1 MIPHKTHRVPSALAL
16 SLATALA
23 SGCVTDDRETLADPD
38 PDDAQRLH
46 ADAQPARATPPHDA
60 AAVHQ
65 ARGEAHRSDAA
76 PRAMPGA
83 REAFDE
89 VLALVEAHY
98 VDGPLTQDE
107 LWTAAMDGV
116 MARLVSHHGH
126 AVNVLMRPEDL
137 KELQIGM
144 EGKLVGI
151 GVMIE
156 TVADVVVVRGL
167 VPDGP
172 ATVAGLEPGDR
183 ILGVDGQRLRGKSL
197 RDVVDL
203 IRGDADSTVELFVQR
218 DTEEWNVTLTRSAIA
233 YSNVESRMLGDDVG
247 YVRIGGFSKETA
259 SDLDGALSTLS
270 QAGMAQLVLDLRG
283 CPGGILEGSLDVAD
297 AFLPPEK
304 LVVTVQVPGKPDE
317 PKMTATDDPWESV
330 PMVVL
335 ADGKTA
341 SSAEIVAA
349 ALAHHRRARV
359 VGQTTFGKDTI
370 ESIHELGDGWGLK
383 LSVGRFETAGGADA
397 HGGGGLRPHLSIPAT
412 QGLSRVALG
421 EVDADADEQLRG
433 AVQLLDGL

>member
-1 MIPHKTHRVPSALAL
+1 MSPIKFRPVPSALLLSFAAL
-16 SLATALA
+16 VGL
-23 SGCVTDDRETLADPD
+23 GCVSEDREALEPT
-38 PDDAQRLH
+38 DAPRVH
-46 ADAQPARATPPHDA
+46 ADAPPQNDALARSGAAEREPHA
-60 AAVHQ
+60 KPHH
-65 ARGEAHRSDAA
+65 ESDPV

-83 REAFDE
+83 RAAFDE

-98 VDGPLTQDE
+98 VDGPLTEDE

-116 MARLVSHHGH
+116 MDRLVSHHGH

-172 ATVAGLEPGDR
+172 AQAAGLEPGDR

-197 RDVVDL
+197 RAVVDL
-203 IRGDADSTVELFVQR
+203 IRGEADSSVELFVQR
-218 DTEEWNVTLTRSAIA
+218 DTEEWNVSLTRSAIA
-233 YSNVESRMLGDDVG
+233 YSNVESRMLGDDLG

-259 SDLDGALSTLS
+259 ADLDAALGTLS
-270 QAGMAQLVLDLRG
+270 EAGMAQLVLDLRG
-283 CPGGILEGSLDVAD
+283 CPGGILAGSIDVAD
-297 AFLPPEK
+297 AFLPPDK
-304 LVVTVQVPGKPDE
+304 LVVTVQVPGEADE
-317 PKMTATDDPWESV
+317 AKMTTTDDAWEAL

-335 ADGKTA
+335 ADEKTA
-341 SSAEIVAA
+341 SSAEILAA
-349 ALAHHRRARV
+349 ALSHHERARI

-370 ESIHELGDGWGLK
+370 ESIHELGEGWGLK
-383 LSVGRFETAGGADA
+383 LSVGRFETAGGAEL
-397 HGGGGLRPHLSIPAT
+397 HGAGGLRPHLSIPAAA
-412 QGLSRVALG
+412 GVSRVALG
-421 EVDADADEQLRG
+421 EVDADTDEQLRG